1 MDRLLHHIG
10 KYNQEGDAVSF
21 EGIIRRK
28 KKDGSSVGD
37 MRRFLLKQGCFIGQC
52 RLCHHLP
59 VTKSAKKAKGRH
71 KHSRGYLNEIDDL

>member
-1 MDRLLHHIG
+1 MMNQLLVHIG

-37 MRRFLLKQGCFIGQC
+37 MRRLLLKQGCSRGKC
-52 RLCHHLP
+52 HLCHDRP
-59 VTKSAKKAKGRH
+59 VTKALKKIKGSQ
-71 KHSRGYLNEIDDL
+71 KHTRGYLDETDC